1 MEVVKPIHQYGD
13 TMNVKLINMCT
24 KNCLLMLL
32 ILNISCSSHIK
43 TEPIEI
49 VITSDIS
56 YKYDLFNGLY
66 TVFYNNKPPTVISF
80 HLTDIEKKKII
91 NKYYYLKLYELNK
104 IDNRTGNI
112 YIKDKCMTMPKDRT
126 ILEVQTKGKK
136 QEIQIDLYCNS
147 FYWSNF
153 IEANRVKKFINFV
166 LSMVNSKPEIKN
178 APSSDIMYM

>member
-1 MEVVKPIHQYGD
+1 MV
-13 TMNVKLINMCT
+13 T

-56 YKYDLFNGLY
+56 YKYDLSNGLY

-80 HLTDIEKKKII
+80 HLTDIEKKNIT
-91 NKYYYLKLYELNK
+91 NKYHSLKLYKLNK
-104 IDNRTGNI
+104 INNITGNI

-126 ILEVQTKGKK
+126 ILEVRTKGESKK
-136 QEIQIDLYCNS
+136 YKLIFIVILSICQILLKL
-147 FYWSNF
+147 
-153 IEANRVKKFINFV
+153 IE
-166 LSMVNSKPEIKN
+166 
-178 APSSDIMYM
+178 